1 MKYLFALALLGFCA
15 LVLYFFAAVSSVFF
29 GDDDDIGDYI
39 DEQSEIK
46 SDIDYDLNKIYYGGG
61 ILMS

>member
-15 LVLYFFAAVSSVFF
+15 LVLYFFAAVLSIFF

-39 DEQSEIK
+39 DEQTVIK
-46 SDIDYDLNKIYYGGG
+46 PGIDYDINKIYYGGG

>member
-1 MKYLFALALLGFCA
+1 MKYLFTLALLGFCA
-15 LVLYFFAAVSSVFF
+15 LVLYFCAAVFSVFF
-29 GDDDDIGDYI
+29 GDDDFIGDYI

-46 SDIDYDLNKIYYGGG
+46 PGIDYDLDKIYYGGG